1 MYQTEQCGIERS
13 LFDEQRSLGDLPDA
27 QKNAVTM
34 QRTERDCFQNQKIE
48 SSWKKV
54 GLAGRAHSFSG
65 PAFVRHAVPVHRWKS
80 ASHLPPVSVI
90 STETMVRQ
98 ADAHEMLFH
107 LILKLIDFRCEE
119 FSVRL
124 RVTGTRIVLAAF
136 LVILGGWHAGAAGQ
150 SNRGSK
156 SGGRN
161 DDEQSL
167 RFNAETTLVLI
178 PATVT
183 DPLNRFVLGLQK
195 QDFHLFEDGTE
206 QTIAHF
212 SGEDAPLSLGLV
224 FDTSGSMGDKLRT
237 SRKAAL
243 RFLTT
248 MNAQDEAFLIQFSDR
263 AELAI
268 GFTNQTEEIQTSLRA
283 VQPGGLTAMLDAAE
297 MALRQMKTA
306 KNPRKAILI
315 ISDGGDNNSRYTA
328 AEIESLVRE
337 ADVQVYAMGVFEP
350 SILPRLTKEEVSGPR
365 LLSEL
370 AEQTGGRAFTA
381 SDPNDLPNVAVR
393 IGIELRNQ
401 YLLAYTPKNQKR
413 DGKYRRVEVKVGK
426 LAGVPSLKVHWRLG
440 YYAPSQ

>member
-1 MYQTEQCGIERS
+1 
-13 LFDEQRSLGDLPDA
+13 
-27 QKNAVTM
+27 
-34 QRTERDCFQNQKIE
+34 
-48 SSWKKV
+48 
-54 GLAGRAHSFSG
+54 
-65 PAFVRHAVPVHRWKS
+65 VR
-80 ASHLPPVSVI
+80 
-90 STETMVRQ
+90 
-98 ADAHEMLFH
+98 F
-107 LILKLIDFRCEE
+107 
-119 FSVRL
+119 
-124 RVTGTRIVLAAF
+124 RVTGFPIVLAAF
-136 LVILGGWHAGAAGQ
+136 LVILGGLHGAAVQ

-161 DDEQSL
+161 PDEQSA

-195 QDFHLFEDGTE
+195 QDFHLFEDGIE

-248 MNAQDEAFLIQFSDR
+248 MNAQDEVFLIQFSDR
-263 AELAI
+263 AELAV
-268 GFTNQTEEIQTSLRA
+268 GFTSQTEEIQNSLTA

-350 SILPRLTKEEVSGPR
+350 SILPHFTTEEVSGPR

-370 AEQTGGRAFTA
+370 AEQTGGRAFSA

-401 YLLAYTPKNQKR
+401 YVLAYAPKNQKK
-413 DGKYRRVEVKVGK
+413 DGKYRRVEVKVSK
-426 LAGVPSLKVHWRLG
+426 PAGVPNLKVHWRLG